1 MKKMLTILAL
11 ALTVSVQ
18 AQNDTLGVSKFT
30 AIYLYECN
38 TTNAAGEPVTDS
50 MLIAVQSANGVTK
63 SFPYYSFPK
72 QNFVKILSIISSSLV
87 SPVISPRS

>member
-50 MLIAVQSANGVTK
+50 KYGAMNLYFELQMMALAFATSPA
-63 SFPYYSFPK
+63 
-72 QNFVKILSIISSSLV
+72 SSLWDN
-87 SPVISPRS
+87 SR